1 MGIWMSII
9 INDIIFTGW
18 IDPSRILYIL
28 HNRDLSTGQLF
39 WGDLQRTD
47 VSEQAGRSTVEQSQ
61 GKSGQSKR
69 SGRKKREERALLT
82 SVTEIIAR
90 DQRILRRE
98 KRKWEESKEIAE
110 RQMEKLDKVYEG
122 TKRAIRFYEGC
133 PPKIKESLRNPNN
146 WNQYPELGY
155 VNEIGDLY

>member
-1 MGIWMSII
+1 MVYE
-9 INDIIFTGW
+9 IF
-18 IDPSRILYIL
+18 
-28 HNRDLSTGQLF
+28 LF
-39 WGDLQRTD
+39 PY
-47 VSEQAGRSTVEQSQ
+47 
-61 GKSGQSKR
+61 
-69 SGRKKREERALLT
+69 KKRRRLT
-82 SVTEIIAR
+82 R

-133 PPKIKESLRNPNN
+133 PPEIKESLRNPNN